1 MDRKPVD
8 PASSALAADIR
19 AGAGRYVR
27 ERDLRR
33 LIPVGP
39 EMISDLSEAN
49 QLRIV
54 ALLARSLRSER
65 QRGRSGHWTY
75 DLNRHIG
82 LAQAYAAES
91 RRCCPAKDSD
101 RSPQRRTP
109 PREGRR
115 WLFT

>member
-1 MDRKPVD
+1 M
-8 PASSALAADIR
+8 
-19 AGAGRYVR
+19 R

-39 EMISDLSEAN
+39 EVISDPSEAN

-91 RRCCPAKDSD
+91 RRCPAKGSD
-101 RSPQRRTP
+101 RLSQRKTP